1 MKRAYKRWRI
11 AAKVEAIVK
20 FMKCCH
26 SLMKRNTTR
35 NYDAQGSHYSSD
47 INLYP
52 IIYFC
57 FLVISV
63 KIIIF
68 SFRMHVTIQKYYNC
82 VNLVLKLIKNK
93 LHIGN

>member
-1 MKRAYKRWRI
+1 MKRAYKRWRV

-20 FMKCCH
+20 LMKCCH
-26 SLMKRNTTR
+26 SLMQRNTVR

-52 IIYFC
+52 IMSVDK
-57 FLVISV
+57 FLFWVISL
-63 KIIIF
+63 IF

-82 VNLVLKLIKNK
+82 VNLVLKLIKSN
-93 LHIGN
+93 IGN